1 MYEQLVALNAGF
13 EQVRRALKKLGSLG
27 SFDGSELAR
36 FRALSEE
43 ARVASNSYLAS
54 VIETLE
60 TEHAG
65 KLYRRRLDRERK
77 QESG

>member
-13 EQVRRALKKLGSLG
+13 EQVRRALKKLGNLA
-27 SFDGSELAR
+27 SFDRAELAHLSS
-36 FRALSEE
+36 LSEE
-43 ARVASNSYLAS
+43 ARAASNSCLAS
-54 VIETLE
+54 FIETLE

>member
-13 EQVRRALKKLGSLG
+13 EEVRRALRKLRSLG
-27 SFDGSELAR
+27 SFDSAERAHLS
-36 FRALSEE
+36 ALSEE
-43 ARVASNSYLAS
+43 ARAASNSYLAS

-65 KLYRRRLDRERK
+65 KFYRHRLDRERK